1 MSAALSIEGVSVERR
16 LVDVSLAVAKGS
28 LHAVVGA
35 NGAGKSTLVEC
46 ALGLVEFS
54 GRVRVGVGR
63 VGYVPQRFHHA
74 PVLPMTVLDFLAA
87 ARSRRPACFGVS
99 RGLRATL
106 EVALAQG
113 GLEGFGARSLAALSG
128 GELKRL
134 LMVHALLD
142 GPELVLL
149 DEPEAGLDAPAL
161 LAFERTLAAERARG
175 AAVLW
180 VSHDAERVKRLADEV
195 TTLAGGR
202 RV

>member
-1 MSAALSIEGVSVERR
+1 MSAALSMEGVSVERR

-28 LHAVVGA
+28 VHAVVGA

-46 ALGLVEFS
+46 ALGLVPFS
-54 GRVRVGVGR
+54 GRVRVDVAR

-87 ARSRRPACFGVS
+87 GRSRRPVCFGVP
-99 RGLRATL
+99 RGVRDALGA
-106 EVALAQG
+106 ALAKA
-113 GLEGFGARSLAALSG
+113 GLDGFGPRALAALSG
-128 GELKRL
+128 GELRRVL
-134 LMVHALLD
+134 VVHALLD
-142 GPELVLL
+142 APELVLL
-149 DEPEAGLDAPAL
+149 DEPEAGLDAAAVD
-161 LAFERTLAAERARG
+161 AFEQTVRDERARG